1 MARSGKKGKTAKQAE
16 DMHDSAPA
24 SLLTIREAARVLHVH
39 PNTVRRW
46 HDMGLLSGYRVG
58 PRGDRR
64 FKLAEMERFLKGEP
78 RT

>member
-1 MARSGKKGKTAKQAE
+1 MARSRKKGKTAKQVE
-16 DMHDSAPA
+16 DMHNSNPP
-24 SLLTIREAARVLHVH
+24 SLLTIKEAAHLLHVH

-64 FKLAEMERFLKGEP
+64 FKLAEMERFLTGEGG
-78 RT
+78 T

>member
-1 MARSGKKGKTAKQAE
+1 
-16 DMHDSAPA
+16 MHNSTPS
-24 SLLTIREAARVLHVH
+24 SLLTIKEAAHLLRVH

-64 FKLAEMERFLKGEP
+64 FKLAEIERFLTGGAGGGDQGAAHVSL
-78 RT
+78 